1 MSQFTD
7 VTNTVRNSLATFSG
21 SEKIYAGYVSN
32 TFEVGSMQVYVGLRA
47 EIAQVNYTGHVV
59 TEDTLGNVVGMSS
72 VPGSQTNTDF
82 FPSVQ
87 LRQKIDGNT
96 DWRLAVTR
104 GIARPNYSQLAPSL
118 QGTLDG
124 SKANSANLTSGNPS
138 LRAQHAWNYDVM
150 IEHFFPSVGVV
161 SAGVFY
167 KDISD
172 FIFNK
177 TFIYNGPVT
186 AFDGQAGTRPENGG
200 NGHLLGFEAQ
210 YTQRFVSLPG
220 AFAGLGTDL
229 NWTHVDSRALV
240 DPASGREAPMPRTS
254 PNLANAAIT
263 YDFGPVSARVAW
275 AYQGANITSYGDGS
289 ATANGDTYFYAHSQI
304 DASISYNVSSRVQ
317 VQVQGLNLNNAVF
330 GFFNGTPSH
339 DFSIQREYYE
349 RTVYMGL
356 KYGF

>member
-1 MSQFTD
+1 
-7 VTNTVRNSLATFSG
+7 
-21 SEKIYAGYVSN
+21 
-32 TFEVGSMQVYVGLRA
+32 
-47 EIAQVNYTGHVV
+47 
-59 TEDTLGNVVGMSS
+59 
-72 VPGSQTNTDF
+72 
-82 FPSVQ
+82 
-87 LRQKIDGNT
+87 
-96 DWRLAVTR
+96 
-104 GIARPNYSQLAPSL
+104 
-118 QGTLDG
+118 
-124 SKANSANLTSGNPS
+124 
-138 LRAQHAWNYDVM
+138 
-150 IEHFFPSVGVV
+150 
-161 SAGVFY
+161 
-167 KDISD
+167 
-172 FIFNK
+172 
-177 TFIYNGPVT
+177 
-186 AFDGQAGTRPENGG
+186 
-200 NGHLLGFEAQ
+200 
-210 YTQRFVSLPG
+210 LPG